1 VALGGASY
9 SRTLRNSKL
18 SGLISLCMR
27 PGEGHPQHQDA
38 PTPLLTH
45 AILLLPCGWNL
56 MQTTRLESGREL
68 VISRQKDS
76 ERQREAMYPDIPQQ

>member
-1 VALGGASY
+1 MQGH
-9 SRTLRNSKL
+9 
-18 SGLISLCMR
+18 
-27 PGEGHPQHQDA
+27 EGHPWHQDA

-45 AILLLPCGWNL
+45 AILLLPCGSNL
-56 MQTTRLESGREL
+56 MTTRLESGREL